1 VPDGSRE
8 ALSTL
13 KPIFGSKLLFFKN
26 GVCQGIAFE
35 NLNSGVYYP
44 SISLYMGARVKLNFG
59 PQFTYE
65 PVLLRKFLLN
75 KEAHEEYFKNS
86 HNISQAQ
93 SFSFINKLEPCYYI
107 PQLFDYT
114 YRDNCQVSDSVP
126 ICYKAVNDA
135 AVEALAKLIIE
146 DILDK
151 VEETCELN
159 NMWL

>member
-1 VPDGSRE
+1 
-8 ALSTL
+8 
-13 KPIFGSKLLFFKN
+13 
-26 GVCQGIAFE
+26 
-35 NLNSGVYYP
+35 
-44 SISLYMGARVKLNFG
+44 MGARVKLNFGNCHFTFAIITFIFRCFSMIFLG